1 MKELEGHRLANYF
14 PAIEGQEFEDLVESI
29 RKNGQLNP
37 IILFE
42 GKILDG
48 KNRFRA
54 CQQLG
59 INPIT
64 QEYSGNDPL
73 DFVIAENINRRHLTE
88 SQRAL
93 LATEM
98 LPEFKRQA
106 KERLDASHSKAGKAS
121 GIKRKGTPK
130 SNEDGVQTPQK
141 WHTAVDDAGKQFN
154 ISGSSVQR
162 ANRIKKAVENGEL
175 EPEKLNDIRT
185 GKKTLNAV
193 DKELHDKRFV
203 KDVKEKEAKINKN
216 LPNQY
221 PQIVKEYIDFLK
233 EAKDRII
240 LASKLAGE
248 GMFSPEAMQFIK
260 RLHNQVKELIDEMEE
275 NGNAESK

>member
-1 MKELEGHRLANYF
+1 LKEQNLKQIELEGHRLANYF
-14 PAIEGQEFEDLVESI
+14 PAIEGQEFDDLVESI

-88 SQRAL
+88 SQRAM
-93 LATEM
+93 LATKM
-98 LPEFKRQA
+98 LPEFEKKA
-106 KERLDASHSKAGKAS
+106 KERKIEGSKRGAAITNKS
-121 GIKRKGTPK
+121 GQKSIDSQPK
-130 SNEDGVQTPQK
+130 QPRRM
-141 WHTAVDDAGKQFN
+141 AVDDAGKQFN
-154 ISGSSVQR
+154 VSGSSVQR
-162 ANRIKKAVENGEL
+162 ANRINKAVESGEL
-175 EPEKLNDIRT
+175 EKETIEDIVK
-185 GKKTLNAV
+185 GKKTVNAV

-203 KDVKEKEAKINKN
+203 KDVKEKEAKTNKN
-216 LPNQY
+216 RPNQY
-221 PQIVKEYIDFLK
+221 PTVVSEYIHDAK
-233 EAKDRII
+233 EFKKI
-240 LASKLAGE
+240 LVTVCKLSKE
-248 GMFSPEAMQFIK
+248 GMFSPEALQFVHRIHEQIK
-260 RLHNQVKELIDEMEE
+260 TLMNEMEE
-275 NGNAESK
+275 NKNE